1 MAEFLFKRNDYTHS
15 DPEKDRRGVHK
26 KTDFINWKPD
36 GFSDF
41 SHGNG
46 PGSYL
51 TDFVIVKVPGIS
63 FSEAE
68 ASDHRRAWKD
78 DFDYQ
83 IVATRPAQ
91 GEYDIRVFE
100 KNAGAIGQN
109 HIAGVKA
116 TKVRDYMMAWGCS
129 NFALTA
135 TDASFTFSLWDA
147 VRSANFWDVPLFG
160 TKVTFAL
167 NSYSG
172 ATGIGNITVA
182 VNQAAWLPMQKVDPV
197 SGLLRDMTQE
207 EIEVQI
213 GDQITRKIIEK
224 GGTVISQIYPNFVFE
239 IERSDILTRFRADV
253 KRRMEQTYMRH
264 QYGISQA
271 DHDAIVAAGG
281 IVTMTKAEF
290 LGKLI
295 DKMAIV

>member
-1 MAEFLFKRNDYTHS
+1 MAEFLFKRNDYTHA

-41 SHGNG
+41 AHGNG

-51 TDFVIVKVPGIS
+51 ADFVIVKVPGITLA
-63 FSEAE
+63 EAE
-68 ASDHRRAWKD
+68 ASDHRRPWRD
-78 DFDYQ
+78 DFDYE
-83 IVATRPAQ
+83 IVAERKAQ

-100 KNAGAIGQN
+100 KNAGAINQN
-109 HIAGVKA
+109 AIADAKA
-116 TKVRDYMMAWGCS
+116 TKIRDYLQAWGCS
-129 NFALTA
+129 AFGMTE
-135 TDASFTFSLWDA
+135 TDATFTFSLWDA
-147 VRSANFWDVPLFG
+147 VRSANFWEVPLIG

-172 ATGIGNITVA
+172 ATGIGNITVTVTEGQWGEQTEA
-182 VNQAAWLPMQKVDPV
+182 
-197 SGLLRDMTQE
+197 
-207 EIEVQI
+207 QI
-213 GDQITRKIIEK
+213 GDQVTRKITEK
-224 GGTVISQIYPNFVFE
+224 GGTLISQIYPNFVFE
-239 IERSDILTRFRADV
+239 IERSDILTRFKADV

-281 IVTMTKAEF
+281 IVTMTRAEF

-295 DKMAIV
+295 DKMAG